1 MMGGNLTKFY
11 SYISLGWFIDFWM
24 EGGLLRDWNTKELVT
39 ARHWYLTQSPDFFHQ
54 HADGDDY
61 TEVVGD
67 NPDNIPAYDQRCAL
81 ITSGCEPV
89 EVISAD
95 RLQDPSK
102 GYIENL
108 KIGKILQGLKGISN
122 FLVPESIWDCLWD
135 ELYILKKG
143 HKTFLDRVGLES
155 REYNFSEEF
164 LTEMIDEIN
173 HLVNKYSSDEW
184 SSKETAKSLVSM
196 LKDHKLGLQE
206 EIVEVKAGIRI
217 LREEDFLG
225 PETRKALKEKNMKEN
240 PSEVRDLL
248 APNDE
253 EYDDFFKALDKKM
266 VDARI
271 LMKKKVVRDE
281 LERRRR
287 LIQDS

>member
-1 MMGGNLTKFY
+1 M
-11 SYISLGWFIDFWM
+11 
-24 EGGLLRDWNTKELVT
+24 RDWDTKELVT
-39 ARHWYLTQSPDFFHQ
+39 ASHWYLTQSPDFFHQ

-61 TEVVGD
+61 SEVVGD
-67 NPDNIPAYDQRCAL
+67 NPDNIPAYDQRCTL
-81 ITSGCEPV
+81 ITTGCEPV
-89 EVISAD
+89 AVISGD

-102 GYIENL
+102 GYIENR

-135 ELYILKKG
+135 ELYIHKKG
-143 HKTFLDRVGLES
+143 QKTFLDRIGIES
-155 REYNFSEEF
+155 REYKFSEEF
-164 LTEMIDEIN
+164 LTKMTDEIN
-173 HLVNKYSSDEW
+173 HLVNKYSSAEW

-196 LKDHKLGLQE
+196 LKDHKLELQE
-206 EIVEVKAGIRI
+206 EIVQVKAGIRT

-240 PSEVRDLL
+240 LPEVRDLL

-253 EYDDFFKALDKKM
+253 DYDGFFKALDKKM
-266 VDARI
+266 VNARI
-271 LMKKKVVRDE
+271 QMKKKAVRDE

-287 LIQDS
+287 LVQKS